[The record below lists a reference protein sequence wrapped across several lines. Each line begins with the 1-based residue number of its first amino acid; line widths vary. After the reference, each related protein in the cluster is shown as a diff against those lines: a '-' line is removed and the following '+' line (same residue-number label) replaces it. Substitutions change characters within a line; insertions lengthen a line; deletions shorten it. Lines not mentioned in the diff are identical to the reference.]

1 MLIDAFM
8 HWKRGSRTILE
19 HPSNLFTGRET
30 KTEWTDERA
39 IRAIKVSS
47 NARSTPVGSPK
58 NKHRTKRSDGNEQSK
73 VFCFPPPGVEK
84 VLFVS
89 GLTCKHVLS
98 TESGEHFSK
107 RISKH

>member
-39 IRAIKVSS
+39 IRAIKVNS
-47 NARSTPVGSPK
+47 NARFTPVGSPK
-58 NKHRTKRSDGNEQSK
+58 KQTPNEK
-73 VFCFPPPGVEK
+73 KCFPPPGVEK

-89 GLTCKHVLS
+89 GLTCKHLLS